1 MRERMKYLIIAISL
15 VALFSCEQNKK
26 ISSTNPVNWEARTIN
41 LPKEDSLHHGTTYLP
56 VYSEV
61 YQSNENKTYP
71 LTVTVS
77 IRNMNPQDTIYILN
91 ARYFNSAGHQIRSY
105 FDKPIYLAPLETIDI
120 VIDEG
125 DKEGGTGANFIFDWA
140 IENNDI
146 EPLFE
151 AVMISTTGQQGLSFI
166 TKGIKI
172 SK

>member
-1 MRERMKYLIIAISL
+1 MKYLIISIL
-15 VALFSCEQNKK
+15 LIALFSCGQNKK
-26 ISSTNPVNWEARTIN
+26 ISSVNPTNWEARKANISPAN
-41 LPKEDSLHHGTTYLP
+41 SLKRGTTYLP

-77 IRNMNPQDTIYILN
+77 IRNMNPLDTIYIMN
-91 ARYFNSAGHQIRSY
+91 ARYFNSAGHLIRSY
-105 FDKPIYLAPLETIDI
+105 FDKPIYLSPLETIDI
-120 VIDEG
+120 VIDEK
-125 DKEGGTGANFIFDWA
+125 DKEGGTGANFTFDWA
-140 IENNDI
+140 IENNDV

-172 SK
+172 SD